1 MLRKIRLYGDLV
13 EQCGGREV
21 LEAEI
26 QNPADA
32 IRMLLA
38 NFPKLELHMAERWY
52 RVCVGNED
60 ISFDEMHYPV
70 GQQEIKIV
78 PVIAGSGGN
87 TTRILLG
94 VALIGIAILAPG
106 AGYGLTAAGAG
117 TGVGFGAGAAA
128 GFWAGAAALAGN
140 IGIALTLSGVY
151 GMLTPVPGLPSGAD
165 SIKDPRKSFSFS
177 GIQNTSRAGTPVPI
191 VMGLTLTGSVVIS
204 ASTDTVQ
211 VIG

>member
-38 NFPKLELHMAERWY
+38 NFPKLELYMAERWY

-94 VALIGIAILAPG
+94 VALIAVAIAVPTVG
-106 AGYGLTAAGAG
+106 VGLGTGSGFTTAAGLK
-117 TGVGFGAGAAA
+117 GAAA
-128 GFWAGAAALAGN
+128 FWAGTAALAGN

-165 SIKDPRKSFSFS
+165 SIQDPRKSFSFS